1 MAIQHVFSNTVA
13 DGTNTNIVR
22 PSDWNSFHN
31 QLSTISGNTLGGST
45 LSGTNI
51 VLAGGSNI
59 TLSATGNTI
68 SIIGNSGGGGGGVAV
83 SAGTDSLFTSG
94 TVVFGN
100 TLNGTFATSN
110 GSIIYSNN
118 FLTTAMAS
126 NRGSDF
132 VQATAA
138 FAGTNATGTIGSNGI
153 SVSVGNYITTAAQS
167 NQVVNSV
174 NGSTGQISLAVG
186 SSLSS
191 STNGSSITFG
201 LASNLSTAFQ
211 TTGNYLTSQSG
222 QAASGSNGSF
232 AFQTLLFSN
241 ANGVSF
247 GTSAGSA
254 ITASYTVPNVT
265 NSSWTV
271 SDSAT
276 SGTVGRL
283 AFTNLNG
290 VTLSLSSGTGGLHTI
305 VGSVATNYLTTA
317 MASNRGSDF
326 VQATAAF
333 AGTNASGTIGS
344 NGISIS
350 VAAPGTG
357 GGGGVAVSAGTASLF
372 TSGTVSFGNTL
383 NGTFATSNG
392 SIIYSNNFLSSQSNQ
407 AFSAAGGSSAFQTL
421 SFSDNAYASWTN
433 TGGAVAL
440 TEFRGSFF
448 AAGNT
453 TQGSSGTQNIDAVSF
468 AGSGVISV
476 GVTNGSIII
485 SAPAT
490 VAGAAPTVS
499 FAANLPAVVNTQTI
513 STGNSLSIAIPFGL
527 PNNISFG
534 FVRGLNTVGF
544 NAVGVASTSIAT
556 THSAGITETHNMHVY
571 SFGTGTN
578 STVLQFVA
586 STSASLISSINI
598 NASSNS
604 YSVSQGITFP
614 VSNGTSSFSVSTT
627 AAAGASYSVNTNLL
641 TALSGAKFFDM
652 PFGTSLSAGNYVFLQ
667 GVSSTFT
674 ASGISSTNLSAVAM
688 VNRPLGLSQINN
700 PVGRFGAA
708 NAASIQ
714 LQSVVGSFS
723 TVGGATTASIPISA
737 VSSSTSQP
745 IRYLTLQ
752 RQA

>member
-1 MAIQHVFSNTVA
+1 MAIQHVFSNAVA

-31 QLSTISGNTLGGST
+31 QLSTISGNTLGEST

-110 GSIIYSNN
+110 GSVIYSNN

-138 FAGTNATGTIGSNGI
+138 FAGTNASGTIGSNGI
-153 SVSVGNYITTAAQS
+153 SVSVGNYLTTAAQSNQVVNSVNARTGAVSFAAGSSLSSSTNGSSTTFGLASNLSTAFQTTGNYLTTAMASNRGSDFVQATAAFAGTNASGTIASNGISISVAAPGTGGGGGVAVSAGTASLFTSGTVVFGNTLNGTFATSNGSVIYSNNFLTTAAQS

-174 NGSTGQISLAVG
+174 NGSTGQISFNVG

-211 TTGNYLTSQSG
+211 TTGNYLTSQS
-222 QAASGSNGSF
+222 N
-232 AFQTLLFSN
+232 
-241 ANGVSF
+241 
-247 GTSAGSA
+247 
-254 ITASYTVPNVT
+254 P
-265 NSSWTV
+265 
-271 SDSAT
+271 
-276 SGTVGRL
+276 
-283 AFTNLNG
+283 
-290 VTLSLSSGTGGLHTI
+290 
-305 VGSVATNYLTTA
+305 
-317 MASNRGSDF
+317 
-326 VQATAAF
+326 
-333 AGTNASGTIGS
+333 
-344 NGISIS
+344 
-350 VAAPGTG
+350 
-357 GGGGVAVSAGTASLF
+357 
-372 TSGTVSFGNTL
+372 
-383 NGTFATSNG
+383 
-392 SIIYSNNFLSSQSNQ
+392 

-421 SFSDNAYASWTN
+421 SFSDNAYGSWTN

-440 TEFRGSFF
+440 TELRGSFF

-453 TQGSSGTQNIDAVSF
+453 LTAQNSSGTQNIDAVSF
-468 AGSGVISV
+468 AGSGAISV
-476 GVTNGSIII
+476 GVSNGSVVI

-499 FAANLPAVVNTQTI
+499 FAANLPAVANIQTFNPFSASSTTNVN
-513 STGNSLSIAIPFGL
+513 LAIPFNI
-527 PNNISFG
+527 PNNISFN
-534 FVRGLNTVGF
+534 FVRGLNTVAF
-544 NAVGVASTSIAT
+544 NANGVASTSTAAT
-556 THSAGITETHNMHVY
+556 FSVGFTETHNMHVY

-578 STVLQFVA
+578 STVLQYVV
-586 STSASLISSINI
+586 STSASLVSSIVI

-604 YSVSQGITFP
+604 YSVNIGITYP
-614 VSNGTSSFSVSTT
+614 ISNGTSTFSVSTT
-627 AAAGASYSVNTNLL
+627 ATSTSYTINTNNL
-641 TALSGAKFFDM
+641 TAFTGVKFFDM

-667 GVSSTFT
+667 GLTGSST
-674 ASGISSTNLSAVAM
+674 ASGIASNSLSNVIM
-688 VNRPLGLSQINN
+688 VNRPLFRSQVTNI
-700 PVGRFGAA
+700 VGRFGVA

-723 TVGGATTASIPISA
+723 TVGGATTASIPLSA
-737 VSSSTSQP
+737 VSSIVSHI